1 MRQDRAKRERSVK
14 GAAKASGRATASVNL
29 LAGEIVDRL
38 AAGAEKY
45 RVAVSRG
52 SLGELLIDA
61 GAKVAGGVEAGLL
74 LTEIC
79 MGGLGR
85 VTLSPAPGAS
95 KWPFWLT
102 VTSSD
107 PVVAC
112 LASQYAGWSLQHEK
126 FFALGSGPG
135 RAQARVE
142 KLFEELPYKDK
153 AKRVTI
159 VLESGSPPPKEVV
172 EKVASKSGVDPKHVA
187 FIYAPTQSLAGSV
200 QVVGRVLEVAL
211 HKAHEL
217 HFPLDNI
224 VDGIATAPLSP
235 PHPDFIQAMGRTNDA
250 IIYAGRAHLFVK
262 GPADAA
268 RELAEKLPS
277 SNSRDYGRPFAEVFK
292 AYKGDFYKI
301 DGSLFSPAEAL
312 VTAVETGETFRA
324 GSINEKLLDASFG

>member
-1 MRQDRAKRERSVK
+1 MS
-14 GAAKASGRATASVNL
+14 ASQNSDGRATASVNA

-38 AAGAEKY
+38 VAGADRY
-45 RVAVSRG
+45 RVSVSRG
-52 SLGELLIDA
+52 ASGELLIDA
-61 GAKVAGGVEAGLL
+61 GARAPGGIDAGLL

-85 VTLSPAPGAS
+85 VSLAPAPGPRN
-95 KWPFWLT
+95 WPFWLT
-102 VTSSD
+102 VGSSD

-112 LASQYAGWSLQHEK
+112 LASQYAGWSLSHEK

-142 KLFEELPYKDK
+142 KLFEELSYADR
-153 AKRVTI
+153 ASRVTI

-172 EKVASKSGVDPKHVA
+172 EKVAAKSGVAPDKVA
-187 FIYAPTQSLAGSV
+187 FVYAPTQSLAGSV

-224 VDGIATAPLSP
+224 VDGVATAPLSP
-235 PHPDFIQAMGRTNDA
+235 PHPDFVTAMGRTNDA

-262 GPADAA
+262 GPAAA
-268 RELAEKLPS
+268 AKELAEKLPS
-277 SNSRDYGRPFAEVFK
+277 SNSRDYGRPFADIFK
-292 AYKGDFYKI
+292 AYKGDFYQI

-312 VTAVETGETFRA
+312 VTAIETGETFRA
-324 GSINEKLLDASFG
+324 GEINAALLDKSFGA

>member
-1 MRQDRAKRERSVK
+1 VTGTLDTSN
-14 GAAKASGRATASVNL
+14 RATASVNL

-38 AAGAEKY
+38 AAGAARY

-52 SLGELLIDA
+52 SSGELLIDA
-61 GAKVAGGVEAGLL
+61 GAKVAGGIDAGLL
-74 LTEIC
+74 LVEIC

-85 VTLSPAPGAS
+85 VALTPAPGAS

-102 VTSSD
+102 VSSND

-112 LASQYAGWSLQHEK
+112 LASQYAGWSLAHEK

-142 KLFEELPYKDK
+142 KLFEELPYSDK
-153 AKRVTI
+153 ADRVTI
-159 VLESGSPPPKEVV
+159 VLESGSPPPPEVV
-172 EKVASKSGVDPKHVA
+172 AKVATAAKVDPKNVA
-187 FIYAPTQSLAGSV
+187 FVYAPTQSLAGSV

-217 HFPLDNI
+217 KFPLENI
-224 VDGIATAPLSP
+224 IDGIATAPLSP
-235 PHPDFIQAMGRTNDA
+235 PHPDFVQAMGRTNDA
-250 IIYAGRAHLFVK
+250 IIYAGRAHLFVR
-262 GPADAA
+262 GSADAA
-268 RELAEKLPS
+268 KELAKNLPS

-301 DGSLFSPAEAL
+301 DPSLFSPAEAL
-312 VTAVETGETFRA
+312 VTAVETGETFRGGA
-324 GSINEKLLDASFG
+324 IDEKLLDASFG

>member
-1 MRQDRAKRERSVK
+1 MS
-14 GAAKASGRATASVNL
+14 GSHNTSGRVTASVNL

-38 AAGAEKY
+38 VAGAEHY

-61 GAKVAGGVEAGLL
+61 GAKVPGGLEAGLL

-85 VTLSPAPGAS
+85 VSLTHSPGAA

-102 VTSSD
+102 VMSKD

-135 RAQARVE
+135 RAQARAE
-142 KLFEELPYKDK
+142 KLFEEISYRDK
-153 AKRVTI
+153 AERVTI

-172 EKVASKSGVDPKHVA
+172 EKVATKSGVKPENVA

-217 HFPLDNI
+217 HFPLDDI
-224 VDGIATAPLSP
+224 IDGIATAPLSP
-235 PHPDFIQAMGRTNDA
+235 PHPDFVQAMGRTNDA

-262 GPADAA
+262 GSAA
-268 RELAEKLPS
+268 AAKELAERLPS
-277 SNSRDYGRPFAEVFK
+277 GTSRDYGRPFAEIFK

-312 VTAVETGETFRA
+312 VTAVETGETFR
-324 GSINEKLLDASFG
+324 GGEINEALLDKSFG

>member
-1 MRQDRAKRERSVK
+1 M
-14 GAAKASGRATASVNL
+14 SGSQNTDGRTTASVNA
-29 LAGEIVDRL
+29 LAGAIVDRL
-38 AAGAEKY
+38 VAEADRF
-45 RVAVSRG
+45 RVAVTHG

-61 GAKVAGGVEAGLL
+61 GAKASGGVDVGLL

-85 VTLSPAPGAS
+85 VSLSPAPGAS

-102 VTSSD
+102 VSSND

-142 KLFEELPYKDK
+142 KLFDELSYKDQ

-159 VLESGSPPPKEVV
+159 VLESASPPPKEVV
-172 EKVASKSGVDPKHVA
+172 EKVAAKSGVDPKHVA

-217 HFPLDNI
+217 HFPLDHI
-224 VDGIATAPLSP
+224 VDGVATAPLSP

-262 GPADAA
+262 GPASAA
-268 RELAEKLPS
+268 KELAEKLPS
-277 SNSRDYGRPFAEVFK
+277 SNSKDYGRPFADIFK
-292 AYKGDFYKI
+292 AYKGDFYQI

-312 VTAVETGETFRA
+312 VTAIETGETFRA
-324 GSINEKLLDASFG
+324 GKINESLLDKSFGG

>member
-1 MRQDRAKRERSVK
+1 MS
-14 GAAKASGRATASVNL
+14 ASQNTDGRATASVNA

-38 AAGAEKY
+38 VAGADRY
-45 RVAVSRG
+45 RVSVSRG
-52 SLGELLIDA
+52 ASGELLVDA
-61 GAKVAGGVEAGLL
+61 GARAPGGIDAGLL

-85 VTLSPAPGAS
+85 VSLAHAPGAE

-102 VTSSD
+102 VGSSD

-112 LASQYAGWSLQHEK
+112 LASQYAGWSLSHEK

-142 KLFEELPYKDK
+142 KLFEELSYADR
-153 AKRVTI
+153 ASRVTI

-172 EKVASKSGVDPKHVA
+172 EKVADKSGVAPDQVA

-224 VDGIATAPLSP
+224 VDGVATAPLSP
-235 PHPDFIQAMGRTNDA
+235 PHPDFVTAMGRTNDA

-262 GPADAA
+262 GTAA
-268 RELAEKLPS
+268 AAKELAEKLPS
-277 SNSRDYGRPFAEVFK
+277 SNSRDYGRPFADIFK
-292 AYKGDFYKI
+292 AYKGDFYQI

-324 GSINEKLLDASFG
+324 GEINVALLDKSFGA

>member
-1 MRQDRAKRERSVK
+1 MS
-14 GAAKASGRATASVNL
+14 ASENTGRVTASVNF

-38 AAGAEKY
+38 VAGAERY
-45 RVAVSRG
+45 RVSVSRG

-61 GAKVAGGVEAGLL
+61 GARVAGGIDVGLL

-79 MGGLGR
+79 MGGLGK
-85 VTLSPAPGAS
+85 VTLSHAPGAA

-102 VTSSD
+102 VASND

-112 LASQYAGWSLQHEK
+112 LASQYAGWSLSHEK

-142 KLFEELPYKDK
+142 KLFEELTYTDK
-153 AKRVTI
+153 ADRVTI
-159 VLESGSPPPKEVV
+159 VLESAKPPPPEVV
-172 EKVASKSGVDPKHVA
+172 TKVAEKSGVSPEKVAFV
-187 FIYAPTQSLAGSV
+187 YAPTHSLAGSV

-224 VDGIATAPLSP
+224 IDGIATAPLSP
-235 PHPDFIQAMGRTNDA
+235 PHPDFVKAMGRTNDA

-268 RELAEKLPS
+268 KALAEKLPS
-277 SNSRDYGRPFAEVFK
+277 HNSRDYGQPFADIFK
-292 AYKGDFYKI
+292 AYDYDFYK
-301 DGSLFSPAEAL
+301 
-312 VTAVETGETFRA
+312 
-324 GSINEKLLDASFG
+324 

>member
-1 MRQDRAKRERSVK
+1 VS
-14 GAAKASGRATASVNL
+14 ASQNTDGRATASVNA

-38 AAGAEKY
+38 VAGADRY
-45 RVAVSRG
+45 RVSVSRG
-52 SLGELLIDA
+52 ASGELLIDA
-61 GAKVAGGVEAGLL
+61 GARAPGGIDAGLL

-85 VTLSPAPGAS
+85 VSLAHAPGAE

-102 VTSSD
+102 VGSSD

-112 LASQYAGWSLQHEK
+112 LASQYAGWSLSHEK

-142 KLFEELPYKDK
+142 KLFEELSYADR
-153 AKRVTI
+153 ASRVTI

-172 EKVASKSGVDPKHVA
+172 EKVADKSGVAPDKVT
-187 FIYAPTQSLAGSV
+187 FVYAPTQSLAGSV

-224 VDGIATAPLSP
+224 VDGVATAPLSP
-235 PHPDFIQAMGRTNDA
+235 PHPDFVTAMGRTNDA

-262 GPADAA
+262 GTAA
-268 RELAEKLPS
+268 AAKELAEKLPS
-277 SNSRDYGRPFAEVFK
+277 SNSRDYGRPFADIFK
-292 AYKGDFYKI
+292 AYKGDFYQI

-324 GSINEKLLDASFG
+324 GEINVALLDKSFGA

>member
-1 MRQDRAKRERSVK
+1 MS
-14 GAAKASGRATASVNL
+14 GSHHTGGRATASVNS

-38 AAGAEKY
+38 VAGAERY
-45 RVAVSRG
+45 RVSVSRG

-61 GAKVAGGVEAGLL
+61 GAKAAGGIDAGLL

-85 VTLSPAPGAS
+85 VSLAHSPGSA

-102 VTSSD
+102 VGSND
-107 PVVAC
+107 PIVAC

-142 KLFEELPYKDK
+142 KLFEELSYKDK
-153 AKRVTI
+153 ADRVTI
-159 VLESGSPPPKEVV
+159 VLESGAPPPKEVV
-172 EKVASKSGVDPKHVA
+172 EKVATKSGVSPDKVA
-187 FIYAPTQSLAGSV
+187 FIFAPTQSLAGSV
-200 QVVGRVLEVAL
+200 QVVGRVLEVAM

-217 HFPLDNI
+217 HFPLDDI
-224 VDGIATAPLSP
+224 IDGVAAAPLSP
-235 PHPDFIQAMGRTNDA
+235 PHPDFVQAMGRTNDA

-262 GPADAA
+262 GSAA
-268 RELAEKLPS
+268 AAKELAEKLPS
-277 SNSRDYGRPFAEVFK
+277 SNSKDYGRPFADIFK

-324 GSINEKLLDASFG
+324 GEFNEALLDMSFGG

>member
-1 MRQDRAKRERSVK
+1 M
-14 GAAKASGRATASVNL
+14 SGSQNTDGRTTASVNA
-29 LAGEIVDRL
+29 LAGGIVDRL
-38 AAGAEKY
+38 VAEADRF
-45 RVAVSRG
+45 RVAVTHG

-61 GAKVAGGVEAGLL
+61 GAKASGGVDVGLL

-85 VTLSPAPGAS
+85 VSLSPAPGAS

-102 VTSSD
+102 VSSND

-142 KLFEELPYKDK
+142 KLFDELSYKDQ

-159 VLESGSPPPKEVV
+159 VLESASPPPKEVV
-172 EKVASKSGVDPKHVA
+172 EKVAAKSGVDPKHVA

-217 HFPLDNI
+217 HFPLDHI
-224 VDGIATAPLSP
+224 VDGVATAPLSP

-262 GPADAA
+262 GPASAA
-268 RELAEKLPS
+268 KELAEKLPS
-277 SNSRDYGRPFAEVFK
+277 SNSKDYGRPFADIFK
-292 AYKGDFYKI
+292 AYKGDFYQI

-312 VTAVETGETFRA
+312 VTAIETGETFRA
-324 GSINEKLLDASFG
+324 GKINESLLDKSFGG

>member
-1 MRQDRAKRERSVK
+1 MTGALDTTGRS
-14 GAAKASGRATASVNL
+14 TASVNL

-38 AAGAEKY
+38 AAGADRY

-61 GAKVAGGVEAGLL
+61 GAKTAGGVDAGLL

-85 VTLSPAPGAS
+85 ITISPAPGAP

-102 VTSSD
+102 VSSND

-112 LASQYAGWSLQHEK
+112 LASQYAGWSLSHEK

-142 KLFEELPYKDK
+142 PLFKELSYADK
-153 AKRVTI
+153 ANRVTI
-159 VLESGSPPPKEVV
+159 VLESGSPPPPEVV
-172 EKVASKSGVDPKHVA
+172 TKVATAAGVDPKNVA

-217 HFPLDNI
+217 HFPLENI

-235 PHPDFIQAMGRTNDA
+235 PHPDFVQAMGRTNDA

-262 GPADAA
+262 GSADAA

-277 SNSRDYGRPFAEVFK
+277 SNSRDYGRPFAEIFK

-324 GSINEKLLDASFG
+324 GAINEKLLDASFG

>member
-1 MRQDRAKRERSVK
+1 M
-14 GAAKASGRATASVNL
+14 SGSQNTDGRTTASVNA
-29 LAGEIVDRL
+29 LAGAIVDRL
-38 AAGAEKY
+38 VAEADRF
-45 RVAVSRG
+45 RVAVTHG

-61 GAKVAGGVEAGLL
+61 GAKASGGVDVGLL

-85 VTLSPAPGAS
+85 VSLSPAPGAS

-102 VTSSD
+102 VSSND

-142 KLFEELPYKDK
+142 KLFDELSYKDQ

-159 VLESGSPPPKEVV
+159 VLESASPPPKEVV
-172 EKVASKSGVDPKHVA
+172 EKVAVKSGVDPKHVA

-217 HFPLDNI
+217 HFPLDHI
-224 VDGIATAPLSP
+224 VDGVATAPLSP

-262 GPADAA
+262 GPASAA
-268 RELAEKLPS
+268 KELAEKLPS
-277 SNSRDYGRPFAEVFK
+277 SNSKDYGRPFADIFK
-292 AYKGDFYKI
+292 AYKGDFYQI

-324 GSINEKLLDASFG
+324 GKINESLLDKSFGG

>member
-1 MRQDRAKRERSVK
+1 VAGS
-14 GAAKASGRATASVNL
+14 GNAGGRATASVNK
-29 LAGEIVDRL
+29 LAGELVDRL
-38 AAGAEKY
+38 AAEADRY

-61 GAKVAGGVEAGLL
+61 GAKTAGGIDAGLL

-85 VTLSPAPGAS
+85 VTLSHAPGAE

-102 VTSSD
+102 VSSND

-112 LASQYAGWSLQHEK
+112 LASQYAGWSLSHEK

-142 KLFEELPYKDK
+142 KLFEELPYADK
-153 AKRVTI
+153 ADRVTI
-159 VLESGSPPPKEVV
+159 VLESDKPPPPEVV
-172 EKVASKSGVDPKHVA
+172 TKVAEKSGVSPGKVA
-187 FIYAPTQSLAGSV
+187 FVYAPTQSLAGSV

-211 HKAHEL
+211 HKAHEA
-217 HFPLDNI
+217 HFPLENI

-235 PHPDFIQAMGRTNDA
+235 PHPDFVQAMGRTNDA
-250 IIYAGRAHLFVK
+250 IIYAGRAHLFVT
-262 GPADAA
+262 GPAAAA

-277 SNSRDYGRPFAEVFK
+277 STSRDYGQPFADIFK

-324 GSINEKLLDASFG
+324 GRINEALLDASFGG

>member
-1 MRQDRAKRERSVK
+1 VS
-14 GAAKASGRATASVNL
+14 ASETTGGRVTASVNT

-38 AAGAEKY
+38 VAGAERY

-61 GAKVAGGVEAGLL
+61 GAKTPGSVDVGLL

-79 MGGLGR
+79 MGGLGK
-85 VTLSPAPGAS
+85 VTLSHAPGAS

-102 VTSSD
+102 VSSND

-112 LASQYAGWSLQHEK
+112 LASQYAGWSLSHEK

-142 KLFEELPYKDK
+142 KLFEELSYKDH
-153 AKRVTI
+153 AARVTL
-159 VLESGSPPPKEVV
+159 VLESDKPPPKEVV
-172 EKVASKSGVDPKHVA
+172 EKVAAKSDLSPDKVA
-187 FIYAPTQSLAGSV
+187 FVYAPTHSLAGSV

-217 HFPLDNI
+217 HFPLENI

-235 PHPDFIQAMGRTNDA
+235 PHPDFVKAMGRTNDA

-262 GPADAA
+262 GPAAEA
-268 RELAEKLPS
+268 KALAEKLPS
-277 SNSRDYGRPFAEVFK
+277 FNSRDYGQPFADIFK
-292 AYKGDFYKI
+292 AYDYDFYKV

-324 GSINEKLLDASFG
+324 GKINEELLDKSFGA

>member
-1 MRQDRAKRERSVK
+1 M
-14 GAAKASGRATASVNL
+14 SGSHTTAGRVTASVNV

-38 AAGAEKY
+38 VAGAERY
-45 RVAVSRG
+45 RVSVSRG

-61 GAKVAGGVEAGLL
+61 GAKATGGIDAGLL

-85 VTLSPAPGAS
+85 VSLAHAPGAE

-102 VTSSD
+102 VGSSD

-142 KLFEELPYKDK
+142 KLFEELSYTDK
-153 AKRVTI
+153 AERVTI

-172 EKVASKSGVDPKHVA
+172 EKVATKSGVDPKNVA

-224 VDGIATAPLSP
+224 VDGVATAPLSP
-235 PHPDFIQAMGRTNDA
+235 PHPDFVQAMGRTNDA
-250 IIYAGRAHLFVK
+250 TIYAGRAHLFVK
-262 GPADAA
+262 GPAAA
-268 RELAEKLPS
+268 AKELAEKLPS
-277 SNSRDYGRPFAEVFK
+277 SNSRDYGRPFADIFK
-292 AYKGDFYKI
+292 AYKGDFYQI

-312 VTAVETGETFRA
+312 VTAVETGETFR
-324 GSINEKLLDASFG
+324 GGEINVALLDKSFGA

>member
-1 MRQDRAKRERSVK
+1 MSGSTDT
-14 GAAKASGRATASVNL
+14 SGRVTASVNT

-38 AAGAEKY
+38 VAGAERY
-45 RVAVSRG
+45 RVSVSRG

-61 GAKVAGGVEAGLL
+61 GAKAAGGIDAGLL
-74 LTEIC
+74 ITEIC

-85 VTLSPAPGAS
+85 VTLQNSTSAS

-102 VTSSD
+102 VGSND

-112 LASQYAGWSLQHEK
+112 LASQYAGWSLSHEK

-142 KLFEELPYKDK
+142 KLFEELSYTDK
-153 AKRVTI
+153 AERVTI
-159 VLESGSPPPKEVV
+159 VLESDKAPPPEVV
-172 EKVASKSGVDPKHVA
+172 SKVADKSGVSPDKVA
-187 FIYAPTQSLAGSV
+187 FVYAPTQSLAGSV

-211 HKAHEL
+211 HKAHEA

-235 PHPDFIQAMGRTNDA
+235 PHPDFVQAMGRTNDA

-262 GPADAA
+262 GPASAA
-268 RELAEKLPS
+268 KELAEKLPS
-277 SNSRDYGRPFAEVFK
+277 NTSKDYGQPFADIFK

-324 GSINEKLLDASFG
+324 GAINEELLNKSFGG

>member
-1 MRQDRAKRERSVK
+1 VS
-14 GAAKASGRATASVNL
+14 ASDNTGHFRASVNT

-38 AAGAEKY
+38 VSGADRY

-61 GAKVAGGVEAGLL
+61 GGKALGSVDAGLL

-79 MGGLGR
+79 MGGLGK
-85 VTLSPAPGAS
+85 VTLSHAPGS
-95 KWPFWLT
+95 HKWPFWLT
-102 VTSSD
+102 VSSND

-142 KLFEELPYKDK
+142 KLFEELSYKDQ
-153 AKRVTI
+153 ADRVTI

-172 EKVASKSGVDPKHVA
+172 EKVASKSGLSPDKVA
-187 FIYAPTQSLAGSV
+187 FVYAPTQSLAGGV

-217 HFPLDNI
+217 HFPLENVI
-224 VDGIATAPLSP
+224 DGIATAPLSP
-235 PHPDFIQAMGRTNDA
+235 PHPDFVQAMGRTNDA
-250 IIYAGRAHLFVK
+250 IIYAGRVQLFVK
-262 GPADAA
+262 GPAAA
-268 RELAEKLPS
+268 AKELAEKLPS
-277 SNSRDYGRPFAEVFK
+277 FNSRDYGRPFAEIFK
-292 AYKGDFYKI
+292 AYKGDFYQI

-324 GSINEKLLDASFG
+324 GKINEELLDKSFGG

>member
-1 MRQDRAKRERSVK
+1 VS
-14 GAAKASGRATASVNL
+14 ASQNSDGRATASVNA

-38 AAGAEKY
+38 VAGADRY
-45 RVAVSRG
+45 RVSVSRG
-52 SLGELLIDA
+52 ALGELLIDA
-61 GAKVAGGVEAGLL
+61 GARAPGGIDAGLL

-85 VTLSPAPGAS
+85 VSLAHAPGAE

-102 VTSSD
+102 VGSSD

-112 LASQYAGWSLQHEK
+112 LASQYAGWSLSHEK

-142 KLFEELPYKDK
+142 KLFEELSYADR
-153 AKRVTI
+153 ASRVTI

-172 EKVASKSGVDPKHVA
+172 EKVAAKSGVTPDQVA

-224 VDGIATAPLSP
+224 VDGVATAPLSP
-235 PHPDFIQAMGRTNDA
+235 PHPDFVTAMGRTNDA

-262 GPADAA
+262 GTAA
-268 RELAEKLPS
+268 AAKELAEKLPS
-277 SNSRDYGRPFAEVFK
+277 SNSRDYGRPFAEIFK
-292 AYKGDFYKI
+292 AYKGDFYQI

-324 GSINEKLLDASFG
+324 GEINVALLDKSFGA

>member
-1 MRQDRAKRERSVK
+1 M
-14 GAAKASGRATASVNL
+14 SGSQNTDGRTTASVNA
-29 LAGEIVDRL
+29 LAGAIVDRL
-38 AAGAEKY
+38 VAEADRF
-45 RVAVSRG
+45 RVVVTHG

-61 GAKVAGGVEAGLL
+61 GAKAAGGVDVGLL

-85 VTLSPAPGAS
+85 VSLSPAPGAS

-102 VTSSD
+102 VSSND

-142 KLFEELPYKDK
+142 KLFDELSYKDQ

-159 VLESGSPPPKEVV
+159 VLESASPPPKEVV
-172 EKVASKSGVDPKHVA
+172 EKVAVKSGVDPKHVA

-217 HFPLDNI
+217 HFPLDHI
-224 VDGIATAPLSP
+224 VDGVATAPLSP

-262 GPADAA
+262 GPASAA
-268 RELAEKLPS
+268 KELAEKLPS
-277 SNSRDYGRPFAEVFK
+277 SNSKDYGRPFADIFK
-292 AYKGDFYKI
+292 AYKGDFYQI

-312 VTAVETGETFRA
+312 VTAIETGETFRA
-324 GSINEKLLDASFG
+324 GKINESLLDKSFGG

>member
-1 MRQDRAKRERSVK
+1 VS
-14 GAAKASGRATASVNL
+14 ASETRGGHVTASVNT

-38 AAGAEKY
+38 VAGAARY

-61 GAKVAGGVEAGLL
+61 GAKVPGSVDVGLM

-79 MGGLGR
+79 MGGLGKI
-85 VTLSPAPGAS
+85 TLSHSPGAS

-102 VTSSD
+102 VSSND

-112 LASQYAGWSLQHEK
+112 LASQYAGWSLSHEK

-142 KLFEELPYKDK
+142 KLFEELSYKDH
-153 AKRVTI
+153 ADRVTL
-159 VLESGSPPPKEVV
+159 VLEGDKPPPKEVV
-172 EKVASKSGVDPKHVA
+172 EKVAAKSNLSPEKVA
-187 FIYAPTQSLAGSV
+187 FVYAPTHSLAGGV

-217 HFPLDNI
+217 HFPLENI

-235 PHPDFIQAMGRTNDA
+235 PHPDFVKAMGRTNDA

-262 GPADAA
+262 GPASAA
-268 RELAEKLPS
+268 KDLAEKLPS
-277 SNSRDYGRPFAEVFK
+277 FNSRDYGQPFADIFK
-292 AYKGDFYKI
+292 AYEYDFYKV

-324 GSINEKLLDASFG
+324 GQINEELLNKSFGA

>member
-1 MRQDRAKRERSVK
+1 M
-14 GAAKASGRATASVNL
+14 SGSQNTDGRTTASVNA
-29 LAGEIVDRL
+29 LAGAIVDRL
-38 AAGAEKY
+38 VAEADRF
-45 RVAVSRG
+45 RVAVTHG

-61 GAKVAGGVEAGLL
+61 GAKASGGVDVGLL

-85 VTLSPAPGAS
+85 VSLSPAPGAS

-102 VTSSD
+102 VSSND

-142 KLFEELPYKDK
+142 KLFDELSYKDQ

-159 VLESGSPPPKEVV
+159 VLESASPPPKEVV
-172 EKVASKSGVDPKHVA
+172 EKVAVKSGVDPKHVA

-217 HFPLDNI
+217 HFPLDHI
-224 VDGIATAPLSP
+224 VDGVATAPLSP

-262 GPADAA
+262 GPASAA
-268 RELAEKLPS
+268 KELAEKLPS
-277 SNSRDYGRPFAEVFK
+277 SNSKDYGRPFADIFK
-292 AYKGDFYKI
+292 AYKGDFYQI

-312 VTAVETGETFRA
+312 VTAIETGETFRA
-324 GSINEKLLDASFG
+324 GKINESLLDKSFGG

>member
-1 MRQDRAKRERSVK
+1 MTDRAGS
-14 GAAKASGRATASVNL
+14 AGRTTASVNT
-29 LAGEIVDRL
+29 LAGKLVDQL
-38 AAGAEKY
+38 VENAERY
-45 RVAVSRG
+45 RVSVSRG

-61 GAKVAGGVEAGLL
+61 GAKAAGGIDAGIL
-74 LTEIC
+74 LTQIC
-79 MGGLGR
+79 MGGLGQ
-85 VTLSPAPGAS
+85 VTLAHAPGAA

-102 VTSSD
+102 VGSND

-112 LASQYAGWSLQHEK
+112 LASQYAGWSLAHEK

-142 KLFEELPYKDK
+142 KLFEELTYKDQ
-153 AKRVTI
+153 AGRVTI

-172 EKVASKSGVDPKHVA
+172 EKVASKSGVEPKDVA

-217 HFPLDNI
+217 HFPLENI

-250 IIYAGRAHLFVK
+250 IIYSGRAHLFVK
-262 GPADAA
+262 GSAAAA

-277 SNSRDYGRPFAEVFK
+277 NTSRDYGRPFAEIFK
-292 AYKGDFYKI
+292 AYKGDFYQI

-324 GSINEKLLDASFG
+324 GGINEELLNASFGA

>member
-1 MRQDRAKRERSVK
+1 M
-14 GAAKASGRATASVNL
+14 SGSQNTDGRTTASVNA
-29 LAGEIVDRL
+29 LAGGIVDRL
-38 AAGAEKY
+38 VAEADRF
-45 RVAVSRG
+45 RVAVTHG

-61 GAKVAGGVEAGLL
+61 GAKASGGVDVGLL

-85 VTLSPAPGAS
+85 VSLSPAPGAS

-102 VTSSD
+102 VSSND

-142 KLFEELPYKDK
+142 KLFDELSYKDQ

-159 VLESGSPPPKEVV
+159 VLESASPPPKEVV
-172 EKVASKSGVDPKHVA
+172 EKVAVKSGVDPKHVA

-217 HFPLDNI
+217 HFPLDHI
-224 VDGIATAPLSP
+224 VDGVATAPLSP

-262 GPADAA
+262 GPASAA
-268 RELAEKLPS
+268 KELAEKLPS
-277 SNSRDYGRPFAEVFK
+277 SNSKDYGRPFADIFK
-292 AYKGDFYKI
+292 AYKGDFYQI

-312 VTAVETGETFRA
+312 VTAIETGETFRA
-324 GSINEKLLDASFG
+324 GKINESLLDKSFGG

>member
-1 MRQDRAKRERSVK
+1 VS
-14 GAAKASGRATASVNL
+14 ASQNTDGRTSASVNA

-38 AAGAEKY
+38 VAGADRY
-45 RVAVSRG
+45 RVSVSRG

-61 GAKVAGGVEAGLL
+61 GAKAAGGIDAGLL

-85 VTLSPAPGAS
+85 VSLAHAPGAD

-102 VTSSD
+102 VGSND

-112 LASQYAGWSLQHEK
+112 LASQYAGWSLSHEK

-142 KLFEELPYKDK
+142 KLFEELSYRDQ
-153 AKRVTI
+153 ATRVTI

-172 EKVASKSGVDPKHVA
+172 EKVAAKSGVAPDQVA

-224 VDGIATAPLSP
+224 VDGVATAPLSP
-235 PHPDFIQAMGRTNDA
+235 PHPDFVTAMGRTNDA

-262 GPADAA
+262 GSAA
-268 RELAEKLPS
+268 AAKELAEKLPS
-277 SNSRDYGRPFAEVFK
+277 SNSRDYGRPFADIFK
-292 AYKGDFYKI
+292 AYKGDFYQI

-312 VTAVETGETFRA
+312 VTAIETGETFRA
-324 GSINEKLLDASFG
+324 GETNVALLDKSFGA

>member
-1 MRQDRAKRERSVK
+1 VS
-14 GAAKASGRATASVNL
+14 ASENSGQFRASVNT
-29 LAGEIVDRL
+29 LAGAIVDRL
-38 AAGAEKY
+38 VAGADRY
-45 RVAVSRG
+45 RVTVSRG

-61 GAKVAGGVEAGLL
+61 GAKTRGGVDAGLL

-79 MGGLGR
+79 MGGLGK
-85 VTLSPAPGAS
+85 VTLSHSPGAA

-102 VTSSD
+102 VSSND

-142 KLFEELPYKDK
+142 KLFEELGYKDQ
-153 AKRVTI
+153 ADRVTI

-172 EKVASKSGVDPKHVA
+172 EKVASKSGLTPDKVA
-187 FIYAPTQSLAGSV
+187 FIYAPTQSLAGGV

-217 HFPLDNI
+217 HFPLENI

-235 PHPDFIQAMGRTNDA
+235 PHPDFVQAMGRTNDA

-262 GPADAA
+262 GSAEAA
-268 RELAEKLPS
+268 KELAEKLPS
-277 SNSRDYGRPFAEVFK
+277 FNSRDYGRPFAEIFK
-292 AYKGDFYKI
+292 AYKGDFYQI

-312 VTAVETGETFRA
+312 VTAVDTGETFRA
-324 GSINEKLLDASFG
+324 GKINEELLDKSFGG

>member
-1 MRQDRAKRERSVK
+1 MS
-14 GAAKASGRATASVNL
+14 ASQNSDGRATASVNA

-38 AAGAEKY
+38 VAGADRY
-45 RVAVSRG
+45 RVSVSRG
-52 SLGELLIDA
+52 ASGELLIDA
-61 GAKVAGGVEAGLL
+61 GARAPGGIDAGLL

-85 VTLSPAPGAS
+85 VSLAPAPGPRN
-95 KWPFWLT
+95 WPFWLT
-102 VTSSD
+102 VGSSD

-112 LASQYAGWSLQHEK
+112 LASQYAGWSLSHEK

-142 KLFEELPYKDK
+142 KLFEELSYADR
-153 AKRVTI
+153 ASRVTI

-172 EKVASKSGVDPKHVA
+172 EKVAAKSGVAPDKVA

-224 VDGIATAPLSP
+224 VDGVATAPLSP
-235 PHPDFIQAMGRTNDA
+235 PHPDFVTAMGRTNDA

-262 GPADAA
+262 GPAAA
-268 RELAEKLPS
+268 AKELAEKLPS
-277 SNSRDYGRPFAEVFK
+277 SNSRDYGRPFADIFK
-292 AYKGDFYKI
+292 AYKGDFYQI

-312 VTAVETGETFRA
+312 VTAIETGETFRA
-324 GSINEKLLDASFG
+324 GEINAALLDKSFGA

>member
-1 MRQDRAKRERSVK
+1 M
-14 GAAKASGRATASVNL
+14 SGSQNTDGRTTASDNA
-29 LAGEIVDRL
+29 LAGAIVDRL
-38 AAGAEKY
+38 VAEADRF
-45 RVAVSRG
+45 RVAVTHG

-61 GAKVAGGVEAGLL
+61 GAKAAGGLDVGLL

-85 VTLSPAPGAS
+85 VSLSPAPGAS

-102 VTSSD
+102 VSSND

-142 KLFEELPYKDK
+142 KLFDELSYKDQ

-159 VLESGSPPPKEVV
+159 VLESASPPPKEVV
-172 EKVASKSGVDPKHVA
+172 EKVAVKSGVDPKHVA

-217 HFPLDNI
+217 HFPLDHI
-224 VDGIATAPLSP
+224 VDGVATAPLSP

-262 GPADAA
+262 GPASAA
-268 RELAEKLPS
+268 KELAEKLPS
-277 SNSRDYGRPFAEVFK
+277 SNSKDYGRPFADIFK
-292 AYKGDFYKI
+292 AYKGDFYQI

-312 VTAVETGETFRA
+312 VTAIETGETFRA
-324 GSINEKLLDASFG
+324 GKINESLLDKSFGG

>member
-1 MRQDRAKRERSVK
+1 
-14 GAAKASGRATASVNL
+14 
-29 LAGEIVDRL
+29 
-38 AAGAEKY
+38 
-45 RVAVSRG
+45 
-52 SLGELLIDA
+52 LLIDA
-61 GAKVAGGVEAGLL
+61 GAKVAGGVDAGLL

-85 VTLSPAPGAS
+85 VTLAPAPGAS

-102 VTSSD
+102 VSSAD

-142 KLFEELPYKDK
+142 KLFEELPYVDK
-153 AKRVTI
+153 ANRVTM
-159 VLESGSPPPKEVV
+159 VLESDKPPPAEIVK
-172 EKVASKSGVDPKHVA
+172 KVADATGVAPDRVA
-187 FIYAPTQSLAGSV
+187 FIYAPTQSLAGGV

-211 HKAHEL
+211 HKAHEA
-217 HFPLDNI
+217 HFPLENI
-224 VDGIATAPLSP
+224 VDGIASAPLSP

-262 GPADAA
+262 GPAAA
-268 RELAEKLPS
+268 AKELAEKLPS
-277 SNSRDYGRPFAEVFK
+277 STSRDYGRPFAEIFK

-324 GSINEKLLDASFG
+324 GGVNEELLNASFG